1 MKYKKFN
8 VVFEPYS
15 INGNEN
21 LKLFDIEKINIVE
34 YPNLC
39 NMLPLQKQRFSI
51 L

>member
-21 LKLFDIEKINIVE
+21 LILFDIDKNK
-34 YPNLC
+34 Y
-39 NMLPLQKQRFSI
+39 S
-51 L
+51 